1 MLYDSA
7 SIFTKR
13 IVAAKQ
19 MWRIYMFGDFGPIEA
34 YSIQFIS
41 FDLDPIQSLVL
52 RKEKKRIRK
61 EIRRAPS
68 FAWFSFYQ
76 DDTLLILE

>member
-1 MLYDSA
+1 MIYYSA

-19 MWRIYMFGDFGPIEA
+19 MWRIYTFAPIGA

-52 RKEKKRIRK
+52 RKEKEGSEKKLGALPPLHGFRFNKTTR
-61 EIRRAPS
+61 S
-68 FAWFSFYQ
+68 
-76 DDTLLILE
+76 

>member
-1 MLYDSA
+1 MIYYSA

-19 MWRIYMFGDFGPIEA
+19 MWRIYMFADFGPIEA
-34 YSIQFIS
+34 CSIQFIS

-52 RKEKKRIRK
+52 RKEKEGSEKK
-61 EIRRAPS
+61 
-68 FAWFSFYQ
+68 FG
-76 DDTLLILE
+76 TLPPLLGFCFTKTTRS

>member
-19 MWRIYMFGDFGPIEA
+19 MWRIYIRFGPRGA
-34 YSIQFIS
+34 CSIQFIS